1 MHESGRVVCEQ
12 LDGHCPLRKR
22 AAASSRATI
31 DRIRVKDDH
40 RVQSHLAFTIDPAA
54 ERFLRTNIYLGQM
67 VTWLDGNRN
76 TCRTEARE
84 SEYSDHT

>member
-1 MHESGRVVCEQ
+1 MYESGRVVCEQ

-67 VTWLDGNRN
+67 VTWLDGN
-76 TCRTEARE
+76 
-84 SEYSDHT
+84 